1 MAPMSDEA
9 KSKLLQR
16 LKEGR
21 ERMKKVR
28 EEAKASGKPDPKPR
42 KARKAKTSDGA
53 LMNPADAPAQNETI
67 PPISGAPRNAVN
79 TVASLPVDTAIT
91 KTQPIQVPNLPGED
105 KKVASTKDIVKD
117 AEALPEAKPR
127 KGLSATGRPTKANVN
142 HEILNESTGNSVIPA
157 QFPGQKESIKKLLDD
172 NKKDDTP
179 LSPHSNPNP
188 PSKTV
193 RKVKTHIPDIKAVEA
208 RAPFSFSAVKKLLYQ

>member
-21 ERMKKVR
+21 ERMKNAR
-28 EEAKASGKPDPKPR
+28 AEAKAQGKPDPKPR
-42 KARKAKTSDGA
+42 KARKPKTSDGA
-53 LMNPADAPAQNETI
+53 LMNPASAPAQNETI
-67 PPISGAPRNAVN
+67 PPIAGAPRNAVN
-79 TVASLPVDTAIT
+79 EVAELPVESSIT
-91 KTQPIQVPNLPGED
+91 KTKPIQVPNLPGEGE
-105 KKVASTKDIVKD
+105 KVVKD

-127 KGLSATGRPTKANVN
+127 KGLSSTGRPTKANVN
-142 HEILNESTGNSVIPA
+142 HEIVNESTGNTVIPA

-172 NKKDDTP
+172 NKKDDKP
-179 LSPHSNPNP
+179 LAPHSDPNP
-188 PSKTV
+188 PAKTV

>member
-1 MAPMSDEA
+1 MSDEA

-21 ERMKKVR
+21 ERMKNAR
-28 EEAKASGKPDPKPR
+28 AEAKAQGKPDPKPR
-42 KARKAKTSDGA
+42 KARKPKTSDGA
-53 LMNPADAPAQNETI
+53 LMNPASAPAQNETI
-67 PPISGAPRNAVN
+67 PPIAGAPRNAVN
-79 TVASLPVDTAIT
+79 EVAELPVESSIT
-91 KTQPIQVPNLPGED
+91 KTKPIQVPNLPGEGE
-105 KKVASTKDIVKD
+105 KVVKD

-127 KGLSATGRPTKANVN
+127 KGLSSTGRPTKANVN
-142 HEILNESTGNSVIPA
+142 HEIVNESTGNTVIPA

-172 NKKDDTP
+172 NKKDDKP
-179 LSPHSNPNP
+179 LAPHSDPNP
-188 PSKTV
+188 PAKTV